1 MRYVI
6 LVLVFLLP
14 AHAWA
19 QTQPSSTRVTN
30 SNGSVAAA
38 VQSTAPAGTEAG
50 LVVRVAGSVAV
61 TGTVTASNP
70 SVAAVAGAAPASAT
84 QIGGNDGSGNLA
96 VPRVST
102 STPAAADPGIGVR
115 DTPGASIVSGQQAVT
130 ASAVALPVVATR
142 GVCVKHVEGGS
153 QSVIYVGPT
162 GVTTANGWPIAQGEG
177 VCYQV
182 DSVADLFVIAASTG
196 SSVAYTGVP

>member
-1 MRYVI
+1 MNRFI
-6 LVLVFLLP
+6 LLP
-14 AHAWA
+14 ILLFPTAAFA
-19 QTQPSSTRVTN
+19 QAPTSTRVTN
-30 SNGSVAAA
+30 QNGSVVAA
-38 VQSTAPAGTEAG
+38 VQSTATAGTEAG
-50 LVVRVAGSVAV
+50 LVVRVAGSVAT
-61 TGTVTASNP
+61 TGGGSNASVGA
-70 SVAAVAGAAPASAT
+70 VAAAAPASAT

-130 ASAVALPVVATR
+130 ASAVALPSVATR